1 MSKSKIALAV
11 ALIAAAGS
19 AGAAELLVT
28 AQSAKG
34 ANAIAVDFVNDAK
47 AAAFQARLQIPGAE
61 KGNTDLSRCLSG
73 LPKAFQGSCAVTKS
87 GEVTLIVFSAGGGT
101 LPDGQVADIGIRGD
115 RIAAVGDLKGAEAGR
130 VIELRGADLTL
141 GRGPADVE
149 LADASLAPRHLR
161 FTRAHGQITCHEL
174 ARVDAVARVLVDGD
188 VVELGDQRAIFKTVA
203 DVADV

>member
-73 LPKAFQGSCAVTKS
+73 LPKAFQGSCVVTKS

-101 LPDGQVADIGIRGD
+101 LPDGLVS
-115 RIAAVGDLKGAEAGR
+115 V
-130 VIELRGADLTL
+130 
-141 GRGPADVE
+141 
-149 LADASLAPRHLR
+149 
-161 FTRAHGQITCHEL
+161 GQIGVRNAGAKGGSTVQVSEL
-174 ARVDAVARVLVDGD
+174 LVSD
-188 VVELGDQRAIFKTVA
+188 VNANEIQAKSTVA
-203 DVADV
+203 K